1 MGTKGPVTLRW
12 RGDRVAHEEER
23 FEDLDAALD
32 AVVARWAE
40 IGDRAPQ
47 ILDMRRV
54 LAVSTAELVAI
65 AEEEL
70 AQPKEG

>member
-1 MGTKGPVTLRW
+1 
-12 RGDRVAHEEER
+12 
-23 FEDLDAALD
+23 
-32 AVVARWAE
+32 VVARWAE
-40 IGDRAPQ
+40 IGERAPQ

>member
-1 MGTKGPVTLRW
+1 MSTKGPVTLRW